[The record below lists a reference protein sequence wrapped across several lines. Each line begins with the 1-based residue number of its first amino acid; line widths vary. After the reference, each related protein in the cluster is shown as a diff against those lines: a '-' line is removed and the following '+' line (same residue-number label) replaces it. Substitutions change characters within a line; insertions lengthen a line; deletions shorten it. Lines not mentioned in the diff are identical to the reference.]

1 MAFNID
7 KAGTTFTGKVEFSY
21 PAGGGKQEHGSFTAI
36 FERGQQTEIEN
47 MREEFRSYIAIIRA
61 IELGSLEPSAAD
73 GLERKSLLPI
83 ADKIL
88 AGWEEDMLGG
98 DDDKPMSF
106 TAENKKKVIEFPGV
120 ANALVSAWNT
130 LTDPEVGKPL
140 TSGKSR
146 GNGFGK

>member
-7 KAGTTFTGKVEFSY
+7 RAGTTFTGKVEFSY
-21 PAGGGKQEHGSFTAI
+21 PIGDGKQEHGSFTAI
-36 FERGQQTEIEN
+36 FERGHQTEIEN
-47 MREEFRSYIAIIRA
+47 MREEFRAYIAIIRA

-83 ADKIL
+83 AEKIL
-88 AGWEEDMLGG
+88 VGWGEDMLEG
-98 DDDKPMSF
+98 DNDNPKPF

-130 LTDPEVGKPL
+130 LTDPEVGKPP

-146 GNGFGK
+146 GNGIGK